1 MNFDYSPEERALA
14 EQARRFLSESAPLSL
29 LRDMLEGRGSER
41 ATALWSAAS
50 ELGLAAIAIPEEYG
64 GAEMGY
70 TALCALAEEVGRAAA
85 PLPLLP
91 SRYLAAE
98 ALLHGG
104 TDAQKRRWLP
114 GLARGELIGTALV
127 GPDPVGAIYAAG
139 KISGVVQPVAHGMEA
154 AVLVVS
160 AQDGDASSPLY
171 LVDLEQP
178 GVQRT
183 ALKTIDDSRPH
194 ARLQLN
200 AALAEP
206 LGDPGRPEA
215 IDRLLTRAAV
225 LVAFEQL
232 GGADACLQMT
242 LNYVQQR
249 RTFARLIGSYQAV
262 KHRLADVYVANE
274 LARSNAYY
282 AAWALE
288 RDAPE
293 LALAA
298 ATARVSATEAYELA
312 SENNIQL
319 HGGIGFTWE
328 ADPHLHYRR
337 SRLLAQTLGPLGV
350 WQDRLIK
357 ALDQPEKTHSGL

>member
-1 MNFDYSPEERALA
+1 M
-14 EQARRFLSESAPLSL
+14 
-29 LRDMLEGRGSER
+29 
-41 ATALWSAAS
+41 
-50 ELGLAAIAIPEEYG
+50 
-64 GAEMGY
+64 
-70 TALCALAEEVGRAAA
+70 
-85 PLPLLP
+85 
-91 SRYLAAE
+91 
-98 ALLHGG
+98 
-104 TDAQKRRWLP
+104 
-114 GLARGELIGTALV
+114 
-127 GPDPVGAIYAAG
+127 
-139 KISGVVQPVAHGMEA
+139 
-154 AVLVVS
+154 
-160 AQDGDASSPLY
+160 
-171 LVDLEQP
+171 
-178 GVQRT
+178 
-183 ALKTIDDSRPH
+183 
-194 ARLQLN
+194 
-200 AALAEP
+200 
-206 LGDPGRPEA
+206 
-215 IDRLLTRAAV
+215 
-225 LVAFEQL
+225 VAFEQL